1 MTEMEEL
8 RRRLAEWRPAPYEGL
23 PDIDLYKDQV
33 LAYMQRQQMPGES
46 ADELTG
52 AMINNYIKSGV
63 LPRPEGK
70 RYQRPHLAALTAI
83 CQLKQVLSVGDTSR
97 LLEQQPD
104 IGDTQAFYTRY
115 LARLNEALAQ
125 AAKKLPDAGEQPELA
140 RLALDLALQSYVDR
154 LVARELLEMLSRKQ
168 ATEKPVLPKAEKE
181 PKEPKEKK
189 DKEN

>member
-1 MTEMEEL
+1 MNEMEEL

-23 PDIDLYKDQV
+23 PDIELYKDQV

-104 IGDTQAFYTRY
+104 IADTKAFYTRY
-115 LARLNEALAQ
+115 LTRLSDALAQ
-125 AAKKLPDAGEQPELA
+125 AAQKLPDESNQPELA

-154 LVARELLEMLSRKQ
+154 LVALELLQMLQRTQ
-168 ATEKPVLPKAEKE
+168 AAEKPAPAKAA
-181 PKEPKEKK
+181 KEPKEKK